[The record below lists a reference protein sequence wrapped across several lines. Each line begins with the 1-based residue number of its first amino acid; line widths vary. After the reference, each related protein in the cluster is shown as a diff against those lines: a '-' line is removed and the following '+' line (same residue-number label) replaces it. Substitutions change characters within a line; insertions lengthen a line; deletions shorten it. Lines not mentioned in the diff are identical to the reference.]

1 MLALTD
7 IRSWVESLRV
17 SGTENVYIGKLDDSK
32 QQVIGV
38 YGRPSSGAPH
48 IALGGLACT
57 TYATRKISILLHW
70 NRSKP
75 ESEAAAFELYEK
87 LLHETENKSLIIG
100 ETRINR
106 LHLEMPEPKDIGQDK
121 YGVYEYVI
129 WLLIDYE
136 RRP

>member
-1 MLALTD
+1 MLKSTD
-7 IRSWVESLRV
+7 IREWIAFLGIAEDD
-17 SGTENVYIGKLDDSK
+17 NVYIGKLDDSK

-57 TYATRKISILLHW
+57 TYAARKISILLHW

-136 RRP
+136 RRL